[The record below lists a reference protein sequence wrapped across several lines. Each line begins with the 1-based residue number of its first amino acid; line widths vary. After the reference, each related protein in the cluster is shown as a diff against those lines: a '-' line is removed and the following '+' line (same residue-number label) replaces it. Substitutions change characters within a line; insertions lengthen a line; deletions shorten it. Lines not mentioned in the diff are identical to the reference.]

1 MKISDYIAL
10 YLEKR
15 GVTHVYEVAGGMI
28 TFLLDSI
35 QQRTKIKIISM
46 HHEQAAAFAA
56 EGFGRMTGNPGIALA
71 TSGPGATNLL
81 TAIGSCYFDS
91 VPAIFITGQVNRH
104 EQKGKRAIRQLGFQ
118 ETDIVAIAKPI
129 TKAAW
134 LANDPQDIP
143 RLLEEAFRLAVSGRP
158 GPILIDVPM
167 DVQRC
172 DVSDISFLDLSKSP
186 VKKSRTIGLNSY
198 IGNLEADLKK
208 AKRPLILAG
217 GGIQASNCISS
228 FRALIDI
235 LQIPV
240 IYSLM
245 AVDVLPYKHRLRV
258 GLIGS
263 YGNRWA
269 NIAMSQC
276 DLLLVLGSRMD
287 VRQTGADTD
296 SFKGDRT
303 IYHVDCEAGELNNRI
318 TGCRVLKADLS
329 CFIRSLALMRSLP
342 KWENWEVE
350 IRNLKNS
357 WPDTTE
363 LKEVDGI
370 NPNIF
375 MLWDRHYQSR

>member
-1 MKISDYIAL
+1 M
-10 YLEKR
+10 
-15 GVTHVYEVAGGMI
+15 
-28 TFLLDSI
+28 
-35 QQRTKIKIISM
+35 
-46 HHEQAAAFAA
+46 
-56 EGFGRMTGNPGIALA
+56 
-71 TSGPGATNLL
+71 
-81 TAIGSCYFDS
+81 
-91 VPAIFITGQVNRH
+91 
-104 EQKGKRAIRQLGFQ
+104 
-118 ETDIVAIAKPI
+118 
-129 TKAAW
+129 
-134 LANDPQDIP
+134 
-143 RLLEEAFRLAVSGRP
+143 AVSGRP

-303 IYHVDCEAGELNNRI
+303 TV
-318 TGCRVLKADLS
+318 VS
-329 CFIRSLALMRSLP
+329 
-342 KWENWEVE
+342 
-350 IRNLKNS
+350 
-357 WPDTTE
+357 
-363 LKEVDGI
+363 GI
-370 NPNIF
+370 KT
-375 MLWDRHYQSR
+375 RA